1 MRTIKLQTFTPQA
14 FTQQLRTRRNWIDY
28 TRLAAGN
35 PATQGITGAVLA
47 VCLAAAAAGVA
58 TAQQFPDGRPI
69 EMTVMF
75 GAGSAADVTARYLA
89 EGMAKSLG
97 VPVPV
102 VNRTGGGGAIGYS
115 HVQQQKPDGH
125 SIIWNSNSIS
135 TNYHSGILS
144 FDYKAFDAVARV
156 SVETPVIAVR
166 SDSPWK
172 TLGEFMDYAKANP
185 GKVRIGNSGS
195 GSHTH
200 FAASA
205 LFLTGGAKVI
215 NVPFGEGQAIV
226 NLLGSRI
233 EGVVQL
239 PAALVSHVKGGNV
252 RVLAVLGSEHD
263 PVFPQVPTAKELGFS
278 VALDMWRGI
287 AVPEGTPKPVIAKLQ
302 EAIKGSVE
310 SQAFTDAGKA
320 IGFTPAY
327 LPSAD
332 FGALIASDDAKLA
345 QVMGELGLKKR

>member
-1 MRTIKLQTFTPQA
+1 VRVIAATVVAVAIAPVALAQA
-14 FTQQLRTRRNWIDY
+14 ISE
-28 TRLAAGN
+28 
-35 PATQGITGAVLA
+35 
-47 VCLAAAAAGVA
+47 
-58 TAQQFPDGRPI
+58 FPGGKPV

-89 EGMAKSLG
+89 DGMAKVLG

-115 HVQQQKPDGH
+115 YVKSQRPDGH

-156 SVETPVIAVR
+156 SVELPVLAVR

-172 TLGEFMDYAKANP
+172 TLADFMAYAKANP
-185 GKVRIGNSGS
+185 GKVRVGNSGS

-205 LFLTGGAKVI
+205 LFGLGDAKVI
-215 NVPFGEGQAIV
+215 HVPFGEGQAIV

-239 PAALVSHVKGGNV
+239 PAAVIAHVKSGEF
-252 RVLAVLGSEHD
+252 RVLAVLGSARE
-263 PVFPQVPTAKELGFS
+263 PVFPDVPTANELGFA
-278 VALDMWRGI
+278 VALDMWRGV
-287 AVPEGTPKPVIAKLQ
+287 AVPQGTPKPVVAALQ
-302 EAIKGSVE
+302 NAVRQSVE
-310 SQAFTDAGKA
+310 APAFADAGKNV
-320 IGFTPAY
+320 GFTPAY
-327 LPSAD
+327 LPAD
-332 FGALIASDDAKLA
+332 DFAQLIASDDVKLA
-345 QVMGELGLKKR
+345 QVMDELGLKKK

>member
-1 MRTIKLQTFTPQA
+1 MMRIVTQTTISAAIAVALSALNPCA
-14 FTQQLRTRRNWIDY
+14 AITQE
-28 TRLAAGN
+28 
-35 PATQGITGAVLA
+35 
-47 VCLAAAAAGVA
+47 
-58 TAQQFPDGRPI
+58 FPGGKPV

-89 EGMAKSLG
+89 DGMAKALG

-115 HVQQQKPDGH
+115 YVKGQRPDGH

-156 SVETPVIAVR
+156 SVELPVLAVR
-166 SDSPWK
+166 SDAPWK
-172 TLGEFMDYAKANP
+172 TLRDFIEYAKANP

-205 LFLTGGAKVI
+205 LFGIGGAKVI

-239 PAALVSHVKGGNV
+239 PAALIAHVKSGEL
-252 RVLAVLGSEHD
+252 RVLAVLGSARE
-263 PVFPQVPTAKELGFS
+263 PVFPDVPTANELGFA

-287 AVPEGTPKPVIAKLQ
+287 AVPQGTPKPVIAALQ
-302 EAIKGSVE
+302 NAVRLSVE
-310 SQAFTDAGKA
+310 MPAFGDAGKTV
-320 IGFTPAY
+320 GFTPAY
-327 LPSAD
+327 LPAD
-332 FGALIASDDAKLA
+332 DFAQLIASDDAKLA
-345 QVMGELGLKKR
+345 QVMDELGLKKK

>member
-1 MRTIKLQTFTPQA
+1 MRIVARTI
-14 FTQQLRTRRNWIDY
+14 
-28 TRLAAGN
+28 AAV
-35 PATQGITGAVLA
+35 AV
-47 VCLAAAAAGVA
+47 AAAMAPAAL
-58 TAQQFPDGRPI
+58 AQALSDFPGGKPV

-89 EGMAKSLG
+89 DGMAKVLG

-115 HVQQQKPDGH
+115 YVKGQRPDGH

-156 SVETPVIAVR
+156 SVELPVLAVR
-166 SDSPWK
+166 SDAPWK
-172 TLGEFMDYAKANP
+172 TLGDFIEYAKANP
-185 GKVRIGNSGS
+185 GKVRVGNSGS

-205 LFLTGGAKVI
+205 LFGLGGAKVI

-239 PAALVSHVKGGNV
+239 PAAVIAHVKSGDL
-252 RVLAVLGSEHD
+252 RVLAVLGSARE
-263 PVFPQVPTAKELGFS
+263 PVFPDVPTANELGFA
-278 VALDMWRGI
+278 VALDMWRGV
-287 AVPEGTPKPVIAKLQ
+287 AVPQGTPKPVVAALQ
-302 EAIKGSVE
+302 NAVRQSVE
-310 SQAFTDAGKA
+310 SPAFGDAGKTV
-320 IGFTPAY
+320 GFTPAY
-327 LPSAD
+327 LPAD
-332 FGALIASDDAKLA
+332 DFAQLIARDDAKLA
-345 QVMGELGLKKR
+345 QVMDELGLKKK

>member
-1 MRTIKLQTFTPQA
+1 MRTIRQQA
-14 FTQQLRTRRNWIDY
+14 FTNKTCAGIAGAA
-28 TRLAAGN
+28 LAAFLT
-35 PATQGITGAVLA
+35 ATV
-47 VCLAAAAAGVA
+47 GVA
-58 TAQQFPDGRPI
+58 NAQQFPNGRPV

-89 EGMAKSLG
+89 DGMAKSLG

-135 TNYHSGILS
+135 TNYHTGILS

-156 SVETPVIAVR
+156 SVENPVIAVR
-166 SDSPWK
+166 SDSQWK
-172 TLGEFMDYAKANP
+172 SLDEFVSYAKANP
-185 GKVRIGNSGS
+185 GKVRIGNSGT

-205 LFLTGGAKVI
+205 LFLTGGANVI

-239 PAALVSHVKGGNV
+239 PAALISHVKSGSL

-263 PVFPQVPTAKELGFS
+263 PVFPDVPTAKELGFP

-287 AVPEGTPKPVIAKLQ
+287 AVPEGTPKAVIAKLQ
-302 EAIKGSVE
+302 EAIKESVE
-310 SQAFTDAGKA
+310 APAFADAGKT

-327 LPSAD
+327 LPSED
-332 FGALIASDDAKLA
+332 FGALIASDDEKLA
-345 QVMGELGLKKR
+345 QVMGELGLKKK